1 MRLCKTAHHGERPQ
15 AQTEA
20 AKAHGPQRKTNGEAR
35 EKRKECGRGGA
46 NILRRRSRTR
56 AVSSSSPPPLASAR
70 EGKRK
75 RKTPVGIG
83 ILPSLLQF
91 PRSTLPQLHSLPRG
105 LASIPARGGSNRRG
119 RWREGAPAAGG
130 EGGEWALPNLR
141 RGSNRL
147 SPVRH
152 CCQMSYFFF
161 LTASSVVATGKR

>member
-70 EGKRK
+70 EGKT
-75 RKTPVGIG
+75 KTPVGIG
-83 ILPSLLQF
+83 RDPPVLPSLLQF
-91 PRSTLPQLHSLPRG
+91 PRSTLPKLHSRPRG
-105 LASIPARGGSNRRG
+105 LVSIPARGGRREQSPREVAGGSACSGRRRG
-119 RWREGAPAAGG
+119 ES
-130 EGGEWALPNLR
+130 EHFPNLR
-141 RGSNRL
+141 RGPNRL
-147 SPVRH
+147 SPGTLVS
-152 CCQMSYFFF
+152 CEMSSF
-161 LTASSVVATGKR
+161 SSHQVA